1 MCVHVKNWREDAQ
14 PEWPEAASRS
24 GGGASAGGA
33 RGDTQ
38 AFPATGE
45 TEVPGQGHRSR
56 SEARETEIPHGGGRA
71 SAGADET
78 AILRIR
84 PRAAASDADE
94 TAVLPAVGE
103 AADGRRAGGTR
114 DAWSAFDRPSTPRNG
129 TVPASGTD
137 GFRPSGAGTFPSP
150 GAGPYESSPG
160 AGTVPSPE
168 TSAFRSPETRA
179 FPSPETRAFPSPET
193 RAFPSPETRGFPSP
207 ETDAFPAPAETR
219 ASAVRDPW
227 SEPEESA
234 QPAASGATHDPHEV
248 TVQLDGVGL
257 HLDNMLRA
265 AKSAPGGGA
274 DASDGPVFVDES
286 GRRSRL
292 YRRIGMAVGLACAVY
307 AVVILATLL
316 SGTSDAPWL
325 PVEGPKDEQPAGQ
338 VDTPPLP
345 AESAPQP
352 SGTGSVSPGASPTA
366 GSGTSLSPGADAT
379 APGASAGAQDPAASA
394 DPRPSTTR
402 NAPDPGTDPAPD
414 PDPTTEPTAGDPDP
428 TPTDGGATQVPTDPP
443 TTVDP
448 GTGTVADGRSDPTPI
463 AQERDDTAS
472 SSAALSPEHTL

>member
-24 GGGASAGGA
+24 GGVSSAEGP

-71 SAGADET
+71 SSGADET

-84 PRAAASDADE
+84 PKAAASDADE
-94 TAVLPAVGE
+94 TAVLPSVGE
-103 AADGRRAGGTR
+103 AADGRRAGGKPDT
-114 DAWSAFDRPSTPRNG
+114 WSAFDRPSAPGRDAFPTPRNDVFPAPRNDAFPAPG
-129 TVPASGTD
+129 NDAFPASGTD
-137 GFRPSGAGTFPSP
+137 TFQSP
-150 GAGPYESSPG
+150 GASTSPS
-160 AGTVPSPE
+160 AE
-168 TSAFRSPETRA
+168 TNAFRSA
-179 FPSPETRAFPSPET
+179 
-193 RAFPSPETRGFPSP
+193 G
-207 ETDAFPAPAETR
+207 TDTFPAPAETR
-219 ASAVRDPW
+219 VSAVRDPW
-227 SEPEESA
+227 SEPEETA
-234 QPAASGATHDPHEV
+234 RPDVPAASGATHDPHEV

-307 AVVILATLL
+307 AVVIIATLL

-352 SGTGSVSPGASPTA
+352 SGTGSASAGTSPTA
-366 GSGTSLSPGADAT
+366 SPGTSLSPDADAT
-379 APGASAGAQDPAASA
+379 APGASAGDEDPAASA
-394 DPRPSTTR
+394 DPGPTTTR
-402 NAPDPGTDPAPD
+402 NTTNPGTDPTSD
-414 PDPTTEPTAGDPDP
+414 PDPTTEPTTGDPDP
-428 TPTDGGATQVPTDPP
+428 TPTDDGGPTQEPTDTP

-448 GTGTVADGRSDPTPI
+448 GTGTVADGPSDPNPL
-463 AQERDDTAS
+463 AQEPDDTAS